1 MYQIQNMQR
10 NNNVVIV
17 NPKQL
22 VLSQSRQK
30 DTLEIERREK
40 NTYYNKII
48 GIIGIN
54 EIIGIKTEKNI

>member
-1 MYQIQNMQR
+1 MFQPKNIQR

-22 VLSQSRQK
+22 ILSHLTQK
-30 DTLEIERREK
+30 DTLEIEQREK

-48 GIIGIN
+48 GIN
-54 EIIGIKTEKNI
+54 TKKNI

>member
-1 MYQIQNMQR
+1 MYKIQNIQG

-22 VLSQSRQK
+22 VLSQLRQK

-48 GIIGIN
+48 SIN
-54 EIIGIKTEKNI
+54 NKKNI

>member
-1 MYQIQNMQR
+1 MFQPKNIQR

-22 VLSQSRQK
+22 ILSHFSQK
-30 DTLEIERREK
+30 DTLEIEQREK

-48 GIIGIN
+48 GIN
-54 EIIGIKTEKNI
+54 TKKNI

>member
-1 MYQIQNMQR
+1 MYKIQNIQG
-10 NNNVVIV
+10 NKNVVIV
-17 NPKQL
+17 NPKLL

-48 GIIGIN
+48 SIN
-54 EIIGIKTEKNI
+54 NKKNI

>member
-1 MYQIQNMQR
+1 MQR

-22 VLSQSRQK
+22 VLSQLRQK

-48 GIIGIN
+48 GINTKKYI
-54 EIIGIKTEKNI
+54 

>member
-1 MYQIQNMQR
+1 MYKIQM

-17 NPKQL
+17 NPKLL

-48 GIIGIN
+48 GINTKKYI
-54 EIIGIKTEKNI
+54 

>member
-1 MYQIQNMQR
+1 MYQIKNTQM

-17 NPKQL
+17 NPKHL
-22 VLSQSRQK
+22 VLSQLRQK

-48 GIIGIN
+48 GI
-54 EIIGIKTEKNI
+54 KTEKNI